1 MRTLTMAAAAA
12 LAWLPPAIPAAAQ
25 EPTVAEALEYLRLE
39 ELPDAAKWR
48 WGAPN
53 EPAIH
58 ILRQIDRRGR
68 PSPRTSAELD
78 AFADRLAAMMADTT
92 LPEHVRSNA
101 DFALVA
107 AVDAGHPRPL
117 PSGHPLAADTCCY
130 PLPPPAGTPY
140 PRAFDL
146 LVQVYEG
153 GTYDRAL
160 SAIWRA
166 DPERGPAYVRDVFER
181 SERPPVCDPA
191 MGHGTA
197 PECVDGNDTFHD
209 TPWCRAGGYL
219 FGPTVDKASAAH
231 AATRDQRVREGRFV
245 VVPEGMPEHVEDFF
259 VRCEYSGEIFD

>member
-25 EPTVAEALEYLRLE
+25 EPTIEEALEYLRLE

-48 WGAPN
+48 WSSPEAP
-53 EPAIH
+53 ATH
-58 ILRQIDRRGR
+58 ILRQVSGPR
-68 PSPRTSAELD
+68 PAAELD
-78 AFADRLAAMMADTT
+78 AFADRVAAMAADTT
-92 LPEHVRSNA
+92 LPERVQIGAR
-101 DFALVA
+101 FALAA

-146 LVQVYEG
+146 LVRVYEG
-153 GTYDRAL
+153 GTSDAL
-160 SAIWRA
+160 FTIMRA

-259 VRCEYSGEIFD
+259 VRCEYSGVIFD